1 MAHGMEPLTEMA
13 CAILVLVLVGT
24 GLLVAAA
31 VVRRQQQERY
41 FEGVNHL
48 RRRYRPVLRRL
59 LAGKC
64 DPQGLAALRALPQQD
79 LEILLDQFLS
89 HARLPPAQAGLLRKL
104 CAELGLLEIWQR
116 HLRGQVE
123 AVSFRDALSHPEGLL
138 HLSRR
143 LNFLLRG
150 RSARNLGA
158 LRDQASWP
166 LLVQALDDPHPD
178 VQAVALRSLAAIQEP
193 QSFPGLVERLHA
205 AVLGNSPLISPRAF
219 AAALASF
226 PLSQVLGLLPS
237 LRHPHARI
245 RSLATDI
252 LREMVKRQ
260 VASDGDFV
268 LDPALFPRELTDL
281 FLTELASDPDPEV
294 RGRAVAVI
302 AHLDPARSA
311 PVLRELLDDP
321 AWFVR
326 LRTLRAFAER
336 RGSPELGE
344 ISRRLTDPHW
354 AVREAAA
361 QALLAFGPEGVDK
374 LLEHFLNSGNP
385 AGQEQVVE
393 EMQRA
398 GLIPLLLERYGNDTH
413 GREAR
418 VIEQLLSLGVT
429 SCLLG
434 VLKNSSDAHLRK
446 KFLEEFGQHP
456 DPRIQARVKDLAGLE
471 AGEEAQGLAQPSTRL
486 AA

>member
-1 MAHGMEPLTEMA
+1 MARGMEPLTAMA
-13 CAILVLVLVGT
+13 FAILVLVLVGT
-24 GLLVAAA
+24 GLLIVAT
-31 VVRRQQQERY
+31 VVRRQQQEKY
-41 FEGVNHL
+41 FEGLGHL
-48 RRRYRPVLRRL
+48 RRRYEPVLRGL
-59 LAGKC
+59 LTSEC
-64 DPQGLAALRALPQQD
+64 DPEGLAALRALPQQD

-89 HARLPPAQAGLLRKL
+89 QAKLSPAQADVLRQL

-116 HLRGQVE
+116 HLQGQVE
-123 AVSFRDALSHPEGLL
+123 AVSLRDALSRPEGLL
-138 HLSRR
+138 HISHR
-143 LNFLLRG
+143 LRFLLRG
-150 RSARNLGA
+150 RGARNLGA
-158 LRDQASWP
+158 LRDRASWP

-193 QSFPGLVERLHA
+193 QSFPALVERLHV
-205 AVLGNSPLISPRAF
+205 AVLGHSSLISPRAF
-219 AAALASF
+219 ETALASF
-226 PLSQVLGLLPS
+226 PLSQALGLLPS

-245 RSLATDI
+245 RFLATDVV
-252 LREMVKRQ
+252 REMVKRQ
-260 VASDGDFV
+260 AASNGEFV
-268 LDPALFPRELTDL
+268 LDPALFPQELTEL
-281 FLTELASDPDPEV
+281 SLTELACDPNPEV

-302 AHLDPARSA
+302 AHLDPARST

-321 AWFVR
+321 EWFVR
-326 LRTLRAFAER
+326 LRTLRAIAER
-336 RGSPELGE
+336 RRPMELAE
-344 ISRRLTDPHW
+344 ITRRLTDQHW

-374 LLEHFLNSGNP
+374 LLEHFLNSTDSL
-385 AGQEQVVE
+385 GQEQVVE

-398 GLIPLLLERYGNDTH
+398 GLIPLLLERCGNSVY

-418 VIEQLLSLGVT
+418 VIEKLLRLGFT

-434 VLKNSSDAHLRK
+434 VLKSSPNAHLRK

-456 DPRIQARVKDLAGLE
+456 DPQIQAWVKDFTGLK